1 MQKSDAME
9 DFSTNVK
16 ALLAAENLTI
26 KDLADRCHMRRS
38 YLSRLIHGHHSPS
51 LSVVSQI
58 AEALGVQAFEI
69 ITPDFS
75 KNLQMTH

>member
-1 MQKSDAME
+1 MQKSAVMDN
-9 DFSTNVK
+9 FSTNVK
-16 ALLAAENLTI
+16 ALLQSEHLTI
-26 KDLADRCHMRRS
+26 QELADKCKMRRS

-51 LSVVSQI
+51 LSVVEQI
-58 AEALGVQAFEI
+58 AEALGVQAHEI

>member
-1 MQKSDAME
+1 MQKSNVMN

-26 KDLADRCHMRRS
+26 QDLAERCGMRRS

-51 LSVVSQI
+51 LSCVEQI
-58 AEALGVQAFEI
+58 AQALGVHAFEI

-75 KNLQMTH
+75 KNLQTQH

>member
-1 MQKSDAME
+1 MQKSDVME
-9 DFSTNVK
+9 YFSENVK
-16 ALLAAENLTI
+16 ALLTAENLTI
-26 KDLADRCHMRRS
+26 QELADKCSMRRS

-51 LSVVSQI
+51 LSVVQQI
-58 AEALGVQAFEI
+58 AEALGVQAHEI

>member
-1 MQKSDAME
+1 MQKSDVME
-9 DFSTNVK
+9 YFSENVK
-16 ALLAAENLTI
+16 ALLTAENLTI
-26 KDLADRCHMRRS
+26 QELADKCNMRRS

-51 LSVVSQI
+51 LSVVQQI
-58 AEALGVQAFEI
+58 AEALGVQAHEI